1 MTELA
6 DVFGGGSAS
15 AYGINDQGVVVGGA
29 SLPGGSRHAFIEYP
43 GGPIEDLNNYI
54 DPSLGWSLGQAYAIN
69 DRGQI
74 LVAANDAAGHDR
86 TVLLTPTPEPPS
98 LFISAGRRTGPRID
112 KYRASRTMRGALV
125 LLRSTRCRFQLS
137 GGSEDVSTSM
147 DARCPGAALGNRGNA
162 PRQEK
167 GQFLRRVEKQYRQR
181 TGYFRTLRGES
192 VEPRNMLTAVVE
204 VWNPAGDPNPEWTSN
219 VTAHRAQ
226 DWLLLNANGTYSASY
241 WINGTVAQFPAMGTS
256 SASPAVVSVSSD
268 GADAVFASEINFTGV
283 TLENL
288 LNSIST
294 PSASYY
300 SFQTA
305 DTNPTAGNDQLQVG
319 QDGTSIETDQASA
332 SLPNVATFAVAIAQ
346 YGSGSSPNTVTIASG
361 ASGSTG
367 TVVFTTPNTYSG
379 GTYLAQGTT
388 LNINSIGSLGTAST
402 PLIFQGDATLQAAAP
417 LTISQNVV
425 VDCFPLN
432 NSTYSYTATFDSDGQ
447 ALDLTGTIAST
458 SSAVGAAVSVVDGST
473 SHTGSF
479 TIDADQTLGSLD
491 ATGGELNVAANVTV
505 TGHADPTGVP
515 RSRERGR
522 KAAYHGNRR
531 IALCV

>member
-1 MTELA
+1 MFRPRWMR
-6 DVFGGGSAS
+6 DVPAQLWVIAGM
-15 AYGINDQGVVVGGA
+15 
-29 SLPGGSRHAFIEYP
+29 L
-43 GGPIEDLNNYI
+43 
-54 DPSLGWSLGQAYAIN
+54 
-69 DRGQI
+69 RG
-74 LVAANDAAGHDR
+74 
-86 TVLLTPTPEPPS
+86 
-98 LFISAGRRTGPRID
+98 
-112 KYRASRTMRGALV
+112 KK
-125 LLRSTRCRFQLS
+125 
-137 GGSEDVSTSM
+137 
-147 DARCPGAALGNRGNA
+147 
-162 PRQEK
+162 K

-219 VTAHRAQ
+219 IAAHRAE

-241 WINGTVAQFPAMGTS
+241 WINGAVAQFPAMGTS

-268 GADAVFASEINFTGV
+268 ALDAVYASEIDFTGV
-283 TLENL
+283 TLANL
-288 LNSIST
+288 LNSVNT

-379 GTYLAQGTT
+379 GTYLAQGAS
-388 LNINSIGSLGTAST
+388 LNINSIGALGTAST

-432 NSTYSYTATFDSDGQ
+432 NSTYSYTATFDTDGQ
-447 ALDLTGTIAST
+447 AWT
-458 SSAVGAAVSVVDGST
+458 
-473 SHTGSF
+473 
-479 TIDADQTLGSLD
+479 
-491 ATGGELNVAANVTV
+491 
-505 TGHADPTGVP
+505 
-515 RSRERGR
+515 
-522 KAAYHGNRR
+522 
-531 IALCV
+531 